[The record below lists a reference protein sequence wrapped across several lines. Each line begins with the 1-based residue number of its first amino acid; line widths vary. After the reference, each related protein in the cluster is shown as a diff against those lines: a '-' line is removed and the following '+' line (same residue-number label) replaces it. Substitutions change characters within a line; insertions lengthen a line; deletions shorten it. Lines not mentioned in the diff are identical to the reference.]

1 MLATAGFHVPV
12 IPFVDV
18 AGKVGTDPPAQ
29 MVRVEPKLNVGVML
43 GLTVTVNVAVVA
55 HCPAVGVN
63 VYVPE
68 FWLSTADGLHVPVI
82 PLPDVVARE
91 GTLPPAQ
98 IVKLV
103 PKVNVGVMLGLTVT
117 DNVADVAHCPAVGVN
132 VYVAEF

>member
-1 MLATAGFHVPV
+1 
-12 IPFVDV
+12 
-18 AGKVGTDPPAQ
+18 

-55 HCPAVGVN
+55 HCPAAGVN

-82 PLPDVVARE
+82 PLLDMVARE

-103 PKVNVGVMLGLTVT
+103 PKVNVGVMLRLTVT
-117 DNVADVAHCPAVGVN
+117 ENVADVAHCPAVGEN
-132 VYVAEF
+132 VYV